1 MKNIEYERE
10 KGKIKDCE
18 PNEYEQRIKNICE
31 KLKY

>member
-10 KGKIKDCE
+10 KGKIKDCTSE
-18 PNEYEQRIKNICE
+18 EYEQRIKDICD

>member
-10 KGKIKDCE
+10 KGKIKDCTSE
-18 PNEYEQRIKNICE
+18 EYEQRIKNICD